1 MLYSYTITSNFLKEL
16 ANLEYN
22 KTEKICGFI
31 KSQFIKKPNLYL
43 SINRKIL
50 EKKYGDKSNDQ
61 IDKLIKTLSNHNK
74 EIFEKKNISKD
85 FIFVGKEDKYGK
97 IKINCDAILNNPEK
111 VENFIESKMDDYWS
125 GGSEPQKFIKLQE
138 HFNRIFLFNENIVF
152 VYRFLII
159 PYIEINHPKFLKNY
173 TTKIQINSYNR
184 FLEFLSKVRNEKKF
198 NFKIYMSIANRHKK
212 YSEDIQLDVE
222 EKLKELFNNFLE
234 KNDEII
240 VKDNGHKDKHFRE
253 IFHDRYIISCVEGF
267 ENEEN
272 TLPEDINVFDCGAGM
287 QFFTDKDTTKKGIK
301 LQRLTNKTSNEI
313 WKEFS
318 KNMAKIDNYIKIVA

>member
-159 PYIEINHPKFLKNY
+159 PYIEINHPKFLKNNHPRILTIY
-173 TTKIQINSYNR
+173 FDESSLSSLKKNGSFIFLLEGLVLKSPLKKIRS
-184 FLEFLSKVRNEKKF
+184 
-198 NFKIYMSIANRHKK
+198 
-212 YSEDIQLDVE
+212 
-222 EKLKELFNNFLE
+222 LFSL
-234 KNDEII
+234 
-240 VKDNGHKDKHFRE
+240 
-253 IFHDRYIISCVEGF
+253 IISF
-267 ENEEN
+267 
-272 TLPEDINVFDCGAGM
+272 
-287 QFFTDKDTTKKGIK
+287 KK
-301 LQRLTNKTSNEI
+301 
-313 WKEFS
+313 
-318 KNMAKIDNYIKIVA
+318 